1 MGDAVEAPLMSLAI
15 LQSRL
20 RWIPYSLAGAVTFF
34 AVWTLLPFTGVV
46 SSTLLPSPMI
56 VGRTFLELTY
66 DPFAGFTIQQHLLSS
81 FGRYAMGFGLAAAIG
96 IPLGLLMGWYGW
108 LDRAVSP
115 IFHTTRF
122 IAPIAWLPFAVLWFG
137 TGIGG
142 PILIIFS
149 GAFPACL
156 INAYRGA
163 KLTQASL
170 VEAAQTLGARPRHII
185 VEVLLPSALP
195 SIVAGL
201 RIGAGV
207 GWQSLIGA
215 ELIVVASGVG
225 YLMVQSQSNLA
236 TEKVMAGMVAI
247 GCVGALIDV
256 ALRAAE
262 RHFRRFEQS

>member
-1 MGDAVEAPLMSLAI
+1 MSLAS

-20 RWIPYSLAGAVTFF
+20 RWLPYTVAGAATFF
-34 AVWTLLPFTGVV
+34 ALWTLLPQIGLV
-46 SSTLLPSPMI
+46 SSSLLPSPFV
-56 VGRTFLELTY
+56 VGKTFFDLTHE
-66 DPFAGFTIQQHLLSS
+66 PFAGYTIQQHLLSS

-115 IFHTTRF
+115 IVHTTRF

-163 KLTQASL
+163 KLTQSSL
-170 VEAAQTLGARPRHII
+170 VEAALTLGARPRHVIA
-185 VEVLLPSALP
+185 EVLLPSALP

-215 ELIVVASGVG
+215 ELIVVSSGVG

-236 TEKVMAGMVAI
+236 TEKVMAGMAAI
-247 GCVGALIDV
+247 GCVGVLIDV

-262 RHFRRFEQS
+262 RRFRRFEQS

>member
-1 MGDAVEAPLMSLAI
+1 VALAI
-15 LQSRL
+15 QHPGL
-20 RWIPYSLAGAVTFF
+20 RWLPYSLAGAAIFL
-34 AVWTLLPFTGVV
+34 AVWSLLPQAGIVP
-46 SSTLLPSPMI
+46 SALLPSPMA
-56 VGRTFLELTY
+56 VGKTFFELTQE
-66 DPFAGFTIQQHLLSS
+66 PFAGHTIQQHLLSS
-81 FGRYAMGFGLAAAIG
+81 FIRFASGFGLAAAIG
-96 IPLGLLMGWYGW
+96 VPLGLLMGWYRW
-108 LDRAVSP
+108 LDRAVAP
-115 IFHTTRF
+115 IFETIRF

-163 KLTQASL
+163 RLTQGFL
-170 VEAAQTLGARPRHII
+170 IEAAETLGAKPRHII
-185 VEVLLPSALP
+185 TEVVMPSALP

-215 ELIVVASGVG
+215 ELIVVSSGVG
-225 YLMVQSQSNLA
+225 YLMVQGQGNLA

-247 GCVGALIDV
+247 GCVGVLIDV

-262 RHFRRFEQS
+262 RHFRRFEQA